1 MTSLAAPPSQ
11 TARIA
16 AFDGLRGVAAVI
28 VVVFHYLCMLHPSWA
43 PISDDVELLAHT
55 PVHILWN
62 GRLAVSV
69 FFVLSGF
76 VMAAA
81 AERRRDLLV
90 VTAAARYLRL
100 AVPATASCVL
110 AWLWLVSFPSSA
122 TQLQGALDEPSRWL
136 DYTYQQPIPPVWHA
150 LADGA
155 VANFLRGY
163 SRFNNVLWTMQ
174 IELFGS
180 LAIFLLYAV
189 TRGAARLATLAASG
203 AAVLLWF
210 SDAYLGFIF
219 GAALYEGHRRGL
231 FQSVPA
237 VVAVIALA
245 MAVALGGPGEGA
257 HLRLNLPDVPD
268 QWQMG
273 TARGVMNAVAAA
285 LLTFGVLALPAFTR
299 ALSRPLPVFL
309 GRISF
314 GLYLV
319 HVPPLYSIVAW
330 SYLQDVPEYV
340 LAPVYGIGML
350 ILAWIFTL
358 LVDEPSLRWLSGW
371 RKRAGRIRIAPPGRT
386 QSYGPPAPR
395 RS

>member
-1 MTSLAAPPSQ
+1 MTFAPPSQ
-11 TARIA
+11 TSRIV

-28 VVVFHYLCMLHPSWA
+28 VVAFHYLCMLHPSLA
-43 PISDDVELLAHT
+43 PIAEDVDLLAHT
-55 PVHILWN
+55 PLHILWN

-81 AERRRDLLV
+81 AERRHDLLIV
-90 VTAAARYLRL
+90 SAGARYLRL
-100 AVPATASCVL
+100 ALPATASCVL
-110 AWLWLVSFPSSA
+110 AWLWLISFPDSA
-122 TQLQGALDEPSRWL
+122 TQLQESLEDPSRWL
-136 DYTYQQPIPPVWHA
+136 NHTYQQPILPVWHA

-189 TRGAARLATLAASG
+189 TRGTVRLLALAASG
-203 AAVLLWF
+203 VAVLLWF
-210 SDAYLGFIF
+210 NDAYLGFVF

-231 FQSVPA
+231 FRSVPVVLA
-237 VVAVIALA
+237 VAALA
-245 MAVALGGPGEGA
+245 AAVALGGPGEGA

-268 QWQMG
+268 PWKLG
-273 TARGVMNAVAAA
+273 TSRGVMNSIAA
-285 LLTFGVLALPAFTR
+285 LLLTFALLTLPALAR
-299 ALSRPLPVFL
+299 LLSRPLPVFL

-319 HVPPLYSIVAW
+319 HVPPLYTIVAW
-330 SYLQDVPEYV
+330 SHLQGVPEYV
-340 LAPVYGIGML
+340 LVPVYATGVLAM
-350 ILAWIFTL
+350 AWIFTL
-358 LVDEPSLRWLSGW
+358 LVDEPSLRWLSGV
-371 RKRAGRIRIAPPGRT
+371 RKRIGQGRIALTYSR
-386 QSYGPPAPR
+386 PATR

>member
-1 MTSLAAPPSQ
+1 MTAFATPPSQ

-43 PISDDVELLAHT
+43 PISGEVKLLAHT
-55 PVHILWN
+55 PVNILWN

-81 AERRRDLLV
+81 AERRRDLLIV
-90 VTAAARYLRL
+90 SAAARYLRL
-100 AVPATASCVL
+100 ALPAAASCVL
-110 AWLWLVSFPSSA
+110 AWLWLVGFPDSA
-122 TQLQGALDEPSRWL
+122 TELQGTLEEPSRWL
-136 DYTYQQPIPPVWHA
+136 NYTYQQPILPAWYA

-180 LAIFLLYAV
+180 LAIFLLYAA
-189 TRGAARLATLAASG
+189 TRGTVRLLALAASG
-203 AAVLLWF
+203 LAVLLLF
-210 SDAYLGFIF
+210 NDAYLGFIF
-219 GAALYEGHRRGL
+219 GATLYEGHRRGL
-231 FQSVPA
+231 FRSVPV
-237 VVAVIALA
+237 VVAVAALA
-245 MAVALGGPGEGA
+245 AAVALGGPGEGA
-257 HLRLNLPDVPD
+257 HLRLNLPDVPPP
-268 QWQMG
+268 WELG
-273 TARGVMNAVAAA
+273 RARGVVSAVAATLMTFA
-285 LLTFGVLALPAFTR
+285 LLTLPPLARL
-299 ALSRPLPVFL
+299 LSRPLPVFL
-309 GRISF
+309 GRVSF

-319 HVPPLYSIVAW
+319 HVPPLYTIVAW
-330 SYLQDVPEYV
+330 SYLQGVPEYV
-340 LAPVYGIGML
+340 LAPVYGIGAL
-350 ILAWIFTL
+350 ALAWIFTL

-371 RKRAGRIRIAPPGRT
+371 RKGAGQASTALP
-386 QSYGPPAPR
+386 YGPPAPR